1 MIKQESYSNF
11 DTEEIVR
18 TYTATP
24 NPETKE
30 KAIKANL
37 PLVKHIVGRLNIP
50 EQGVLR
56 KEDLYQ
62 YGIIG
67 LIDALDRYKEEYGVK
82 FKTFAYRRIFG
93 EIMDAVRKLGIL
105 NREQMKCVNKILNA
119 IDDLRNQFGREPT
132 VHEVCQY
139 ADITPE
145 EYYTAEQLNNLSF
158 TLSLNDRVYENTDG
172 TVLRQDLIADENQD
186 SPEQLFERQEL
197 KNQLKA
203 LIKRLP
209 EKQRL
214 VLALYYYEELTLM
227 DIGQVLGLSESRV
240 SQILKQTIIDI
251 RRQIRVTL

>member
-1 MIKQESYSNF
+1 MKPETSSNF

-18 TYTATP
+18 IYTATP

-50 EQGVLR
+50 EQGALR

-105 NREQMKCVNKILNA
+105 NREQLKCVNKIFNA
-119 IDDLRNQFGREPT
+119 IDNLRNQFGREPT
-132 VHEVCQY
+132 VHEVCQH

-158 TLSLNDRVYENTDG
+158 SLSLNERVYENTDG
-172 TVLRQDLIADENQD
+172 TVLRQDLIADEHQD
-186 SPEQLFERQEL
+186 SPEELFERQEL

-214 VLALYYYEELTLM
+214 VLALYYYEELTLL

-240 SQILKQTIIDI
+240 SQILKQTIIDL